1 MNLDYNH
8 IPPFYEAEPNGVNLI
23 VETTRNSPH
32 KYAWKEEFGV
42 LELRRILRG
51 GMVWPCDF
59 GFVPQTLA
67 EDGDSID
74 VALLIDEPTFAGCLV
89 RARILGA
96 IGLRKN
102 GEQNDRLLACPISL
116 PGSGS
121 IWDEVR
127 SLEDVSPRRIREI
140 EAFLR
145 DHQTFEGN
153 EIELTGVVGQ
163 QPAMELVREAARV
176 WSAKNQEQQA
186 T

>member
-8 IPPFYEAEPNGVNLI
+8 IPALYPAESNGVNLI
-23 VETTRNSPH
+23 VETVRNSAH

-67 EDGDSID
+67 EDGDAID
-74 VALLIDEPTFAGCLV
+74 VALLIDEPTFPGCLV

-102 GEQNDRLLACPISL
+102 GQQNDRLLACPISL
-116 PGSGS
+116 PGSAS
-121 IWDEVR
+121 TWDEVR

-153 EIELTGVVGQ
+153 QIELTGVVGQ
-163 QPAMELVREAARV
+163 DAAMKLVHQAARV
-176 WSAKNQEQQA
+176 WSDKDKEQA
-186 T
+186 

>member
-8 IPPFYEAEPNGVNLI
+8 IPALYEKEPCGVNLI
-23 VETTRNSPH
+23 VETVRNSAH

-74 VALLIDEPTFAGCLV
+74 VALLIDEPTFPGCLV

-102 GEQNDRLLACPISL
+102 GQQNDRLLACPISL
-116 PGSGS
+116 PGSAS
-121 IWDEVR
+121 TWDEVR

-153 EIELTGVVGQ
+153 KIELTGVVGQ
-163 QPAMELVREAARV
+163 DAAIDLVRQAAHI
-176 WSAKNQEQQA
+176 WSEKNK
-186 T
+186 TT

>member
-8 IPPFYEAEPNGVNLI
+8 IPAFYEQEPCGVNLI
-23 VETTRNSPH
+23 VETVRGSAH
-32 KYAWKEEFGV
+32 KYAWKEEFGA

-59 GFVPQTLA
+59 GFIPQTLA

-74 VALLIDEPTFAGCLV
+74 VALLIDEGTFPGCMV

-116 PGSGS
+116 PGSAS
-121 IWDEVR
+121 TWDEVR

-153 EIELTGVVGQ
+153 RIELTGVVGQ
-163 QPAMELVREAARV
+163 DAAMKLVHEAARS
-176 WSAKNQEQQA
+176 WAKQHELS
-186 T
+186 

>member
-8 IPPFYEAEPNGVNLI
+8 IPALYPAEPNGVNLI
-23 VETTRNSPH
+23 VETVRNSAH

-67 EDGDSID
+67 EDGDAID
-74 VALLIDEPTFAGCLV
+74 VALLIDEPTFPGCLV

-102 GEQNDRLLACPISL
+102 GQQNDRLLACPISL
-116 PGSGS
+116 PGSAS
-121 IWDEVR
+121 TWDEVR

-153 EIELTGVVGQ
+153 QIELTGVVGQ
-163 QPAMELVREAARV
+163 DAAMKLVHQAARV
-176 WSAKNQEQQA
+176 WSDKDKEQA
-186 T
+186 